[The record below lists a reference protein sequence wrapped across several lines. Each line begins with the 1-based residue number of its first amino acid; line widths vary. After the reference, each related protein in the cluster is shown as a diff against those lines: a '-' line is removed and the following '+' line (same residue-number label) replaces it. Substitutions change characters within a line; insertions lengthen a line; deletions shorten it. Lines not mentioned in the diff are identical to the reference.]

1 MPLIMIPML
10 MCICEEISRKEK
22 EDKTCKLTE
31 NDHIKLLYIAKKYQ
45 LCMVNINTAKNQHKI
60 RKKYFFSRAASKNKG
75 HKAKI

>member
-1 MPLIMIPML
+1 MIPML
-10 MCICEEISRKEK
+10 YVYVKKYQGKKKR
-22 EDKTCKLTE
+22 TKLQTYK